1 MVGIGTC
8 LATGSVSSIV
18 NEINGEVRMGV
29 SFALDP
35 LGATLGMLIDVFSC
49 VAGTA
54 INVANGMNHPVVVH
68 TGDACDQGIV
78 ILPTNGEG

>member
-8 LATGSVSSIV
+8 LATRKAPFLIV

-35 LGATLGMLIDVFSC
+35 LGATLEMLIDVFSC

-54 INVANGMNHPVVVH
+54 INVANGMNSGCSTHR
-68 TGDACDQGIV
+68 
-78 ILPTNGEG
+78 